1 MGHSKQLSLV
11 KSHWKFRYSYGGSL
25 RNHRLGRGARP
36 LSTKEPLHL
45 VFKGNR
51 SLMRRGYRSPLGF
64 QICNAVI
71 KKYAKKFFVQIEQ
84 QAICGDHIHLLVR
97 FSKRSQGQYFLRV
110 VAGQIAQQFEKNGFL
125 KASVKVTDTSSG
137 QGDTPS
143 GGQIHG
149 ITRAVTDT
157 PNGRNADQDNA
168 SEANTAKPKLWKYR
182 PFSRVVKAWKDYLGL
197 KSYVRLNE
205 KEATKEIP
213 YRKERLKGLSA
224 QDWEI
229 LWK

>member
-1 MGHSKQLSLV
+1 MGHNKQLSLV
-11 KSHWKFRYSYGGSL
+11 KSHWKFRYSHGGSL

-97 FSKRSQGQYFLRV
+97 FSKRSQGQHFLRV

-125 KASVKVTDTSSG
+125 KASVKVTDTQSRT
-137 QGDTPS
+137 QN
-143 GGQIHG
+143 HG

-157 PNGRNADQDNA
+157 SSGQDNA
-168 SEANTAKPKLWKYR
+168 SEATATKPKLWKYR
-182 PFSRVVKAWKDYLGL
+182 PFSRVVKAWRDYLGL